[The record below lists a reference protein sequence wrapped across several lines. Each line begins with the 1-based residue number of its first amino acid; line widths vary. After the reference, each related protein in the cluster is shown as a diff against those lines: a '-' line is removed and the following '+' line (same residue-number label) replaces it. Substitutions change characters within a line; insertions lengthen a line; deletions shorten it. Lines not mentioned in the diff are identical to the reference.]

1 MLSEFEIV
9 LSQLAEIAERLDR
22 IEAKMATVETLATNA
37 ATQVGPALEALQGK
51 GVGGL
56 LRMLV

>member
-1 MLSEFEIV
+1 MTSECEIV
-9 LSQLAEIAERLDR
+9 LSRLAEIAERLDK

>member
-1 MLSEFEIV
+1 MLDEFETV
-9 LSQLAEIAERLDR
+9 MARLAEIAERLDR
-22 IEAKMATVETLATNA
+22 IEAKMAIVETLATNA

>member
-1 MLSEFEIV
+1 MPSEFEIV

-37 ATQVGPALEALQGK
+37 ATQVGPALDALQGK

>member
-1 MLSEFEIV
+1 MLDEFETV
-9 LSQLAEIAERLDR
+9 MARLAEIAERLDR
-22 IEAKMATVETLATNA
+22 IEAKMATVETLATDA